1 MRVVLDTNVL
11 VSAALKQRS
20 TPGTAVL
27 VIKRHH
33 VPLKSHATGVAEFVD
48 DIAGEQR
55 QHGDDYN
62 GVKNRQN

>member
-33 VPLKSHATGVAEFVD
+33 VPLKSHATEVAEFVD
-48 DIAGEQR
+48 DIA
-55 QHGDDYN
+55 Y
-62 GVKNRQN
+62 